1 MHSKSRLVPF
11 TEGVLNAI
19 IGLRIFFISKRHCK
33 KKEARREC
41 EQPLLSSQIIN
52 GSVTQNKS
60 AGMEVRKKH
69 TTRMR
74 KLAEM
79 GKYFLCEKRLEKG
92 E

>member
-1 MHSKSRLVPF
+1 MEDAK
-11 TEGVLNAI
+11 
-19 IGLRIFFISKRHCK
+19 
-33 KKEARREC
+33 REC

-60 AGMEVRKKH
+60 AETE

-79 GKYFLCEKRLEKG
+79 EYCAKSGWKRANENVFKFLLDESR
-92 E
+92 